1 MSSCQALALGFAII
15 SSRSTE
21 LPWQVRALRAV
32 PVFALPAVVTLLY
45 STCASYHRMSKNQ
58 CVQHPGTSYWYM
70 SSVYQV
76 HLFLFVMCSNIYAV
90 ILNTDY
96 SP

>member
-15 SSRSTE
+15 STRSTE
-21 LPWQVRALRAV
+21 LPWQVRALRAL

-58 CVQHPGTSYWYM
+58 CVLHPGM
-70 SSVYQV
+70 S
-76 HLFLFVMCSNIYAV
+76 
-90 ILNTDY
+90 
-96 SP
+96 